1 MAPPRCDYLKMTTTL
16 IKSKLKTFV
25 GGIHPKE
32 DGKNL
37 TCSKKEVPSIS
48 PKTVYLFMNQHI
60 GAPAKPNVKKGDTV
74 KKGQLIGEAQGFVS
88 ANIHASVSGKVIDV
102 IPWHHPVTGI
112 KSPAVMIEN
121 SGDDTWIEG
130 ANESSDTGQISPDE
144 IKQRIQSAGIVGL
157 GGATFPTHVKLTP
170 PKDKVIDTVV
180 MNGAECE
187 PYLTCDYRLMIDK
200 PSEIINGLK
209 LIMKCIGCKKA
220 HIGVEANKTDVY
232 NLFKD
237 ILSNEPNIKI
247 DLMEVKYPQGAEH
260 QLIKASLNREFKPT
274 QLPLEVGAVVINVGT
289 AFAIYEAV
297 KFRRPLI
304 QRIVTVTGDGVENP
318 QNFLVPIGTP
328 IKQLLEEAQITT
340 NINKIIFGGPMMGI
354 AQGNIDMAVTV
365 KGTGGILVLRNAQQW
380 RSHACIRCGRC
391 IDSCPYGLNPSE
403 LSILCEA
410 KEFNLALE
418 NNVMECKECGCC
430 SYICPSK
437 RPIVHLIKFAKAE
450 IARQKTKV

>member
-1 MAPPRCDYLKMTTTL
+1 MTATL
-16 IKSKLKTFV
+16 VKSKVKTFF

-32 DGKNL
+32 DGKAL
-37 TCSKKEVPSIS
+37 TSSKKEVSTLL
-48 PKTVYLFMNQHI
+48 PKIVYLFMSQHI
-60 GAPAKPNVKKGDTV
+60 GAPAKPNVKKGDIV

-88 ANIHASVSGKVIDV
+88 ANVHASVSGKVVDV
-102 IPWHHPVTGI
+102 LPWPHPVTGI
-112 KSPAVMIEN
+112 KSPAVIIEN
-121 SGDDTWIEG
+121 SGEDTWIEG
-130 ANESSDTGQISPDE
+130 ANESSDTNQISPDE

-187 PYLTCDYRLMIDK
+187 PYLTCDYRLMMDK
-200 PSEIINGLK
+200 PNEIIEGLK
-209 LIMKCIGCKKA
+209 LVMKCIRCKKA
-220 HIGVEANKTDVY
+220 HIGIEANKTDVY

-237 ILSNEPNIKI
+237 ILSNEPNIKV

-274 QLPLEVGAVVINVGT
+274 QLPLEVSAVVINVGT
-289 AFAIYEAV
+289 AFAVYEAV
-297 KFRRPLI
+297 KFKRPLI

-318 QNFLVPIGTP
+318 QNFLVPLGTP
-328 IKQLLEEAQITT
+328 VKQLLEEARITT
-340 NINKIIFGGPMMGI
+340 DINKIIFGGPMMGI

-380 RSHACIRCGRC
+380 SSHACIRCGRC

-403 LSILCEA
+403 LSIVCEA

-450 IARQKTKV
+450 IARQKAKA